1 MSNVHI
7 QSAVGSWMQAG
18 GARCCLYTHVCRS
31 VVSWSQKCLDFCVC
45 YSQSS
50 MHPDRGGISSQG
62 PLLFFFFGVD
72 ACMWCLVFINQL
84 IELPGHSKSARFDI
98 VGDYNTYCTAA
109 PGTEWD
115 RIWPV
120 SLGSLGTCRKCN
132 QISQRRVRTHRL
144 RNVVVI

>member
-1 MSNVHI
+1 MIPKMFRLLCLLFAEQHAPR
-7 QSAVGSWMQAG
+7 QG
-18 GARCCLYTHVCRS
+18 GYKQPGAAA
-31 VVSWSQKCLDFCVC
+31 
-45 YSQSS
+45 
-50 MHPDRGGISSQG
+50 
-62 PLLFFFFGVD
+62 FFFFGVD

-98 VGDYNTYCTAA
+98 VGDYNIYCTAA